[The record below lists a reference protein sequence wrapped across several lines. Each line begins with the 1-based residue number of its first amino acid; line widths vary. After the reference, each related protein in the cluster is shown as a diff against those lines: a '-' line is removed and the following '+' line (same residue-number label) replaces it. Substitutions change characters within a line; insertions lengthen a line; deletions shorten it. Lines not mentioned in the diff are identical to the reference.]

1 MSNRAPAGLTWHD
14 DTIPQQELWLKLG
27 GDKGHGS
34 FKLNLQLCNVL
45 HPNSQKNTCLLSMF
59 MAGDS
64 TTNLHTCLDMYG
76 EQVREMQGMSLGYV
90 SYHNTERSPTH
101 NVHTRGHTI
110 QVFLTGD
117 YEFFCK
123 MYGLSGASGNIL

>member
-1 MSNRAPAGLTWHD
+1 M
-14 DTIPQQELWLKLG
+14 KLG

-64 TTNLHTCLDMYG
+64 TTNLHTCLDMYR
-76 EQVREMQGMSLGYV
+76 EQVSELQGMSLRCV
-90 SYHNTERSPTH
+90 AITTNERSLML
-101 NVHTRGHTI
+101 HTLQRSDNKSLSYRGLRI
-110 QVFLTGD
+110 SL
-117 YEFFCK
+117 
-123 MYGLSGASGNIL
+123 